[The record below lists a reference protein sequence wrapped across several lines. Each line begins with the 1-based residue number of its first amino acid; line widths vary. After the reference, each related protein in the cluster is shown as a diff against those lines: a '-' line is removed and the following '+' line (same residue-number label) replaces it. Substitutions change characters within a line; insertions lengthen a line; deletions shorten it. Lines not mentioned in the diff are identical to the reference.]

1 MEIVKSKM
9 GFWSMML
16 LGVNAIVG
24 SGIFLLPNKAYA
36 QVGVYSLYV
45 IIFDAFLV
53 LCMALCFAEAS
64 GMFKKNGAA
73 YVYAKEAFGEFV
85 GFEVGFM
92 KWAIGI
98 IAWAA
103 MAAAFTQALSV
114 VWEPAGHGATRTI
127 IQVIMIGGLG
137 IMNILGVRISALFN
151 NIVTVAKLIPLILFV
166 AVGIFFLDKANFAT
180 TASHVVQTATSATSH
195 LSTGLTTASFAS
207 AVLLMFYAFTGF
219 EAIATASEDME
230 NPQKNLPKVIV
241 SVIIA
246 VVIFYIL
253 ILAVSIGTLGSSLAG
268 SEAPIADAMKT
279 FLGTWGRD
287 LVLAGTIVS
296 IGGITLASSF
306 LTPRTGVAL
315 ASNGILPKFI
325 GKNGRFGTPTWA
337 IAITS
342 VLAIFLS
349 LSGTFYFLAAI
360 SVISRF
366 VQYLPTCV
374 AVVVLRKK
382 RPDLKSS
389 FRIPFGPVIPAVA
402 VIISF
407 WLLYNSSMYKILFGL
422 GGLVV
427 GAVLY
432 FIMQYINKKEASKA

>member
-1 MEIVKSKM
+1 MEIVKSKF
-9 GFWSMML
+9 GFWSIML

-92 KWAIGI
+92 KWAISI

-103 MAAAFTQALSV
+103 MAAAFTKALSV
-114 VWEPAGHGATRTI
+114 VWEPAAEPMIRTI
-127 IQVIMIGGLG
+127 IQVVLIGGLG
-137 IMNILGVRISALFN
+137 IMNIVGVKISALFN
-151 NIVTVAKLIPLILFV
+151 NIVTIAKLIPLILFV
-166 AVGIFFLDKANFAT
+166 VIGIFFLDKANFAAPVVDAASSVINT
-180 TASHVVQTATSATSH
+180 TGTLTAAT
-195 LSTGLTTASFAS
+195 FAS
-207 AVLLMFYAFTGF
+207 SVLLMFYAFTGF
-219 EAIATASEDME
+219 EAIATAAEDME

-253 ILAVSIGTLGSSLAG
+253 ILAVSIGTLGSSLAT
-268 SEAPIADAMKT
+268 SNAPIADAMKT
-279 FLGTWGRD
+279 FLGVWGRD

-306 LTPRTGVAL
+306 LTPRAGVAL
-315 ASNGILPKFI
+315 AENGILPKFI
-325 GKNGRFGTPTWA
+325 GRNGRFGTPTAA
-337 IAITS
+337 IAISTILS
-342 VLAIFLS
+342 ILLS

-374 AVVVLRKK
+374 AVVVLRRT
-382 RPDLKSS
+382 RPDLKPS
-389 FRIPFGPVIPAVA
+389 FRVPFGPVIPAIA

-432 FIMQYINKKEASKA
+432 FVMQYINKKEANKATKA